1 MGVTKYLLTGMILQV
16 PVISVFSPGFF
27 MAGKFP
33 LLQPGP
39 RKSDLQQRGAVGR
52 GGVGF
57 DLVAWRW
64 KKNWLVAT
72 QIFFIFIPNLGE
84 MIQFY

>member
-1 MGVTKYLLTGMILQV
+1 
-16 PVISVFSPGFF
+16 

-33 LLQPGP
+33 LQSGP

-57 DLVAWRW
+57 DLVAWR
-64 KKNWLVAT
+64 
-72 QIFFIFIPNLGE
+72 
-84 MIQFY
+84 